1 MQGFEARC
9 TTGWHSI
16 GGDIFQVSKR
26 GANEEGALGL
36 FWSLL
41 AGLHVV
47 ASLSSFVAW
56 RCLMLGPAAR
66 LGLGLRETQH
76 TPRGTLS
83 MLQQGAMA
91 RGAQTRTVEYW
102 SFRAHLPHA
111 ESRRQVDLNK
121 LGRRLSSR
129 WLAGCSPPCHVAPLQ
144 AVPAAANVPASATT
158 HVLRLHPRSPYYTQ
172 RHASTPDDA
181 LRGCCATLPTT
192 HRARADTS
200 VLGLE
205 NPPKI
210 MARAYVANS
219 TTTIC
224 LVSSNQDIT
233 VLSSPLS
240 SPSPPPPTPYN
251 ISRPVGLP
259 FFSKATDYG
268 GYTLKRLPMNLE
280 LSTSDRAH
288 WLSRLRSCL
297 RLLIIVLSG
306 AVVCMLMHTIEI
318 YRGNRYIDLRKG
330 ELPMVWPAH
339 TNLAPTIILFAIAAG
354 NFLASVAIL
363 SLSFKR
369 SFRRPFRSRDLY
381 RIVAGS
387 FGVVMWVT
395 ALVVFN
401 LLDKAS
407 KASLGRYSCTN
418 ANVLTN
424 GRYQYRAVC
433 EEQVRP
439 PNYQLPTLATTNMT
453 YRELLST
460 PPLAPPPQSSS
471 LSSAS
476 PFRPS
481 SPQNTKSHRQQYE
494 SARRTTR

>member
-1 MQGFEARC
+1 
-9 TTGWHSI
+9 
-16 GGDIFQVSKR
+16 
-26 GANEEGALGL
+26 
-36 FWSLL
+36 
-41 AGLHVV
+41 
-47 ASLSSFVAW
+47 
-56 RCLMLGPAAR
+56 
-66 LGLGLRETQH
+66 
-76 TPRGTLS
+76 
-83 MLQQGAMA
+83 
-91 RGAQTRTVEYW
+91 
-102 SFRAHLPHA
+102 
-111 ESRRQVDLNK
+111 
-121 LGRRLSSR
+121 
-129 WLAGCSPPCHVAPLQ
+129 
-144 AVPAAANVPASATT
+144 
-158 HVLRLHPRSPYYTQ
+158 
-172 RHASTPDDA
+172 
-181 LRGCCATLPTT
+181 
-192 HRARADTS
+192 
-200 VLGLE
+200 
-205 NPPKI
+205 

-233 VLSSPLS
+233 VLSSPLFS
-240 SPSPPPPTPYN
+240 PSPSPPPPTPYN
-251 ISRPVGLP
+251 VSRPVGLP
-259 FFSKATDYG
+259 FFPKASDYG

-306 AVVCMLMHTIEI
+306 AVVCMLMHTFEI

-433 EEQVRP
+433 EEQGVAF
-439 PNYQLPTLATTNMT
+439 YTAIGAATAELITLISLAISAI
-453 YRELLST
+453 LS
-460 PPLAPPPQSSS
+460 AKHQEPPPTIRIREKNNSISSGS
-471 LSSAS
+471 
-476 PFRPS
+476 
-481 SPQNTKSHRQQYE
+481 QYHKPLK
-494 SARRTTR
+494 R